1 MHFTRRGD
9 IFIDETSAADS
20 VLHAPL
26 TEGMVARAP
35 WEEKAAQSLGAL
47 RARTS
52 RAVPVS

>member
-1 MHFTRRGD
+1 M
-9 IFIDETSAADS
+9 
-20 VLHAPL
+20 LHAPL